1 MTNRIGYATN
11 IKAKKNNKKKR
22 LKDIMRGTFT
32 HVRSKQVKQMTAI

>member
-11 IKAKKNNKKKR
+11 IKEKKNNKKKR

-32 HVRSKQVKQMTAI
+32 YVRSKQVKQMTAI